1 MLKNNSI
8 LIEKNPITIIHIQ
21 AINGNLTIMYNSL
34 EMFSLSTFLVLDSI
48 VQTMTDSVR
57 FEWHQSFI
65 EELCVSPPHN
75 NSHTQ
80 IFRHIPMHI
89 LEFL

>member
-57 FEWHQSFI
+57 FEWHQSLLKSF
-65 EELCVSPPHN
+65 VSLRLITQ
-75 NSHTQ
+75 SHTD
-80 IFRHIPMHI
+80 IPAHSDCT
-89 LEFL
+89 FLSFF